1 MNFLDKD
8 ILSNARVSMK
18 VVKTLSK
25 INEFKGRQIVYKKQ
39 NKEIL
44 DNLSETS
51 LVDCALSTHIGQ
63 NSRRRE
69 MDIEKLVNGE
79 RIPSTEDE
87 WSVVE
92 YRDLVKTINSAYDTM
107 NLDAQLIAELHGY
120 LYKYSNQRGGFFR
133 VDLSSEV
140 ENLCD
145 SYHKLLEED
154 EVDVLILIATIVL
167 EFILLH
173 PFNKGNVKMARV
185 LMLLTL
191 SQNGY
196 EVGRYISL
204 GKVFDESS
212 LEYFERIKNLSSHLG
227 RGEYDIN
234 TWLEYFLE
242 SILIAYQKLNDSL
255 NITDKDKVTKTLRIE
270 TYINSTLGYF
280 TKQDIKDLCPDIP
293 DPTIN
298 RVFNNLRREDKIEVI
313 ARGRNA
319 KWRKKY

>member
-1 MNFLDKD
+1 MNFMDKEV
-8 ILSNARVSMK
+8 LLNARVSMK

-25 INEFKGRQIVYKKQ
+25 INEYKGRQIVYKKQ
-39 NKEIL
+39 NKDIL
-44 DNLSETS
+44 ENLSETS
-51 LVDCALSTHIGQ
+51 LVECALSTHIGK
-63 NSRRRE
+63 STRKKE

-79 RIPSTEDE
+79 KIPSTEDE

-92 YRDLVKTINSAYDTM
+92 YRDLVKTINSAYNTM
-107 NLDAQLIAELHGY
+107 YLNSLLIAELHGY

-133 VDLSSEV
+133 DNLNTEV

-145 SYHKLLEED
+145 SYHSFLEDD

-167 EFILLH
+167 EFILLR
-173 PFNKGNVKMARV
+173 PFNKGNIKMARV

-191 SQNGY
+191 NKNGY
-196 EVGRYISL
+196 EVGRYVSL

-212 LEYFERIKNLSSHLG
+212 LEYFERIKNLRSCLS

-242 SILIAYQKLNDSL
+242 SILIGYQKLNDSL
-255 NITDKDKVTKTLRIE
+255 KITDINKVTKTLRIE

-293 DPTIN
+293 GPTIN
-298 RVFNNLRREDKIEVI
+298 RVFNNLRRDDKIEVI